1 MYDIVVCGGGSAG
14 AAVALF
20 AAEGGK
26 DVALIEQFGE
36 LGGILTSDCLGYVMD
51 AKDKKGFVETL
62 RAAVGTQFEPETE
75 NFKFDTEQM
84 KYYLERR
91 LVNAGV
97 DIFYF
102 SKIFDAD
109 VENGKI
115 TAVSVLNKDGFLE
128 IRGKIFVDA
137 TGDGDVGFFAGCG
150 FEFGADGKE
159 GQPMSYLALLTGLDR
174 EEVKFFTNNYPG
186 FPIEAG
192 KKNMLAELKRAGF
205 TPSYLMPTLSYIRE
219 GIYNFGVNH
228 QYGSGIDSKTLTK
241 ATIEGRHEVFQAVNA
256 LKSLGGIWKNIS
268 VIATPTYIGV
278 RDGRRLKGEY
288 TVTVDDLITGAK
300 HEDSVCRVTFNV
312 DVHTKGGYENADVK
326 MKPYDIPLRALKAK
340 GIENLYMAGRCI
352 SGDYLAHASYRV
364 SGNTFTMGQNLGT
377 YLAEHF

>member
-62 RAAVGTQFEPETE
+62 RNAVGTQIEQNTE

-91 LVNAGV
+91 LVDAGV
-97 DIFYF
+97 DIMYY
-102 SKIFDAD
+102 SRIFDAD
-109 VENGKI
+109 VADGKI

-128 IRGKIFVDA
+128 VRGKIFVDA
-137 TGDGDVGFFAGCG
+137 TGDGDVGFFAGCDYD
-150 FEFGADGKE
+150 FGADGKE
-159 GQPMSYLALLTGLDR
+159 GQPMSYLALLTGLNR
-174 EEVKFFTNNYPG
+174 EEVKFYTNNYPG
-186 FPIEAG
+186 FPKSEG
-192 KKNMLAELKRAGF
+192 KKNMLAELAKAGF
-205 TPSYLMPTLSYIRE
+205 TPSYLMPSLSYIRE
-219 GIYNFGVNH
+219 GVYNFGVNH
-228 QYGSGIDSKTLTK
+228 QYGSGLDSKTITK
-241 ATIEGRHEVFQAVNA
+241 ATIEGRHEVFRAVAA
-256 LKSLGGIWKNIS
+256 LKSLGGIWKDIS
-268 VIATPTYIGV
+268 IIATPTYIGV

-288 TVTVDDLITGAK
+288 TVTVDDLIAGTK

-312 DVHTKGGYENADVK
+312 DVHTKDGTDDADVK
-326 MKPYDIPLRALKAK
+326 MQPYDIPLRALKAK
-340 GIENLYMAGRCI
+340 GFENLYMAGRCI

-364 SGNTFTMGQNLGT
+364 TGNTFTMGQNLGK
-377 YLAEHF
+377 YLAEK